1 MSVNHPIA
9 FLCRLLTTAAFC
21 CLVAL
26 GVTLARST
34 PWDANLVYSLTIGLV
49 SWFTVDLGRMA
60 LTRHSAIPWP
70 RRPWGAVLIFAGT
83 AMGFVSGSV
92 VGHLYNGGAL
102 GDLAWLRGHEA
113 VSTLVVTI
121 AASASISFFFHS
133 RGKARFL
140 QARVAQVQRDAA
152 EARLKLLETQLEPH
166 MMFNTLANLRV
177 LVATDPPRA
186 QEMLDHF
193 IAYLR
198 ATLGAS
204 RAALHPLADEFARL
218 QDYLALMAVRMGPRL
233 DYTLELPEALH
244 NVPVPPLLL
253 QPLVE
258 NAIRHGLE
266 PQVQGGHIHVQA
278 ALLQGG
284 TPAARVQLAVRDTG
298 AGLRDTPPAGTAGT
312 TTARFGLQQ
321 VRERLATL
329 YGDAGTLELIA
340 ASAQGTACIITF
352 PLKHHALDV
361 PPSPDCRG

>member
-1 MSVNHPIA
+1 MHHSLHSPNRPDT
-9 FLCRLLTTAAFC
+9 LDRLA
-21 CLVAL
+21 
-26 GVTLARST
+26 
-34 PWDANLVYSLTIGLV
+34 
-49 SWFTVDLGRMA
+49 
-60 LTRHSAIPWP
+60 P
-70 RRPWGAVLIFAGT
+70 RRAGAKLGWLLHAG
-83 AMGFVSGSV
+83 
-92 VGHLYNGGAL
+92 
-102 GDLAWLRGHEA
+102 
-113 VSTLVVTI
+113 
-121 AASASISFFFHS
+121 
-133 RGKARFL
+133 
-140 QARVAQVQRDAA
+140 

-204 RAALHPLADEFARL
+204 RAALHPLADEFERL

-233 DYTLELPEALH
+233 DYTLELPEALR

-266 PQVQGGHIHVQA
+266 PQMQGGHIHVQA

-284 TPAARVQLAVRDTG
+284 TPAARVQLAVRDTD
-298 AGLRDTPPAGTAGT
+298 AGLRDTPPTGTAGT

-352 PLKHHALDV
+352 PLKHHALDI